1 MALSE
6 SGSPSLYHS
15 EDPPET
21 ADQPFGRG
29 DHPKRDDALFW
40 LWLTPVY
47 LGVAGFV
54 LYVLYALGFI

>member
-6 SGSPSLYHS
+6 SGSPLA
-15 EDPPET
+15 EADPQ
-21 ADQPFGRG
+21 QPFGRG
-29 DHPKRDDALFW
+29 DHPKRDGVLFW